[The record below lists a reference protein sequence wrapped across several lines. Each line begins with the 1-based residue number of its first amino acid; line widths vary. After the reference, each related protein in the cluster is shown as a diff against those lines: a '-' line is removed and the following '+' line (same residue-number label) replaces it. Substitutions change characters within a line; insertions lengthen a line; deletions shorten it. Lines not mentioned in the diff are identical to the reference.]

1 MLRERIWGDEKLVI
15 GSTNLDTDKGRIT

>member
-15 GSTNLDTDKGRIT
+15 GSTNLDTNKGLN